1 MRFTDMADEMFGA
14 AQGALPAG
22 VRLATAKRG
31 GVTITRVE
39 IAREGMA
46 KPRGRYVTLEMPSV
60 SVLDERDAAVIETCA
75 AELRALLPPE
85 GPVLVLGI
93 GNRRVTAD
101 ALGPR
106 TAQKILV
113 TMGPQHTLPVK
124 GIRPVAAIAPGVS
137 ASTGLTLRQLAG
149 AMVEAVRPA
158 ALICVDSLCSAEGAR
173 LGRSVQFSDT
183 GLYPA
188 QADHA
193 KHLDAA
199 ALGVPV
205 IAAGIPTLMDSDEGA
220 DLVVTPR
227 GAGQR
232 DRPRLGSSG
241 RCHQPG
247 LAAKAQRGAAVLAG
261 GVTPWAGREVILC
274 AAKHCRPPGRRGI
287 SCRFWKRLLCL
298 PHCAS
303 LPARAALMLAAAITA
318 PLPMAET
325 LFWLGRQSA
334 QEQPASSVQVEAA
347 PDSTPEAAASSLPQ
361 AVQALTGNIED
372 YLVPLLG
379 EEARPADAGTV
390 IEKNYP
396 QGSGEK
402 YIPCG
407 AGSIKNNTRQTAADI
422 AAEIENP
429 LPFAIEPNSP
439 DPQVLV
445 MHTHATE
452 DYRLS
457 AGLLVC
463 PRRWCPQHRLQR
475 EHVRGGPCGGRYP
488 QCGRHQHPAR
498 RDPERLPQLHRQL
511 CQQPGRGV
519 QQYLARYP
527 SIKVVLDVHRDA
539 IETESGSRY
548 APVCMV
554 DGGRPHRS

>member
-39 IAREGMA
+39 IAREGLA

-193 KHLDAA
+193 KHLDVA

-227 GAGQR
+227 ALDSVIAHGSALLAGAINRALQ
-232 DRPRLGSSG
+232 PRLSV
-241 RCHQPG
+241 
-247 LAAKAQRGAAVLAG
+247 AQ
-261 GVTPWAGREVILC
+261 
-274 AAKHCRPPGRRGI
+274 
-287 SCRFWKRLLCL
+287 
-298 PHCAS
+298 
-303 LPARAALMLAAAITA
+303 
-318 PLPMAET
+318 
-325 LFWLGRQSA
+325 LFWL
-334 QEQPASSVQVEAA
+334 
-347 PDSTPEAAASSLPQ
+347 
-361 AVQALTGNIED
+361 
-372 YLVPLLG
+372 
-379 EEARPADAGTV
+379 AG
-390 IEKNYP
+390 
-396 QGSGEK
+396 
-402 YIPCG
+402 
-407 AGSIKNNTRQTAADI
+407 
-422 AAEIENP
+422 
-429 LPFAIEPNSP
+429 
-439 DPQVLV
+439 
-445 MHTHATE
+445 
-452 DYRLS
+452 
-457 AGLLVC
+457 
-463 PRRWCPQHRLQR
+463 
-475 EHVRGGPCGGRYP
+475 
-488 QCGRHQHPAR
+488 
-498 RDPERLPQLHRQL
+498 
-511 CQQPGRGV
+511 
-519 QQYLARYP
+519 
-527 SIKVVLDVHRDA
+527 
-539 IETESGSRY
+539 
-548 APVCMV
+548 
-554 DGGRPHRS
+554 